1 MALNH
6 QTAKI
11 KETKMQNT
19 TFDATQFTPQQ
30 GGQGHPV
37 GIFDFQITNTYAKS
51 TKDQSGGMFIVELTS
66 PAGKIEN
73 RYNLWNSS
81 TQAVEIAQKALSALC
96 YAVGIFRINFPNMP
110 DGSPD
115 LQNAGKEL
123 RGGRGK
129 MEIGYQIDRESKQST
144 AYVEVKKILD
154 IQGNEPGKAPTQQSA
169 PQPQQQ
175 PQQNGGWNNQPQQ
188 NTNPQPAQSGNQGG
202 WQPGPNQNPAPA
214 NNTGG
219 GWSQGAAPSQA
230 PPWGNR

>member
-1 MALNH
+1 
-6 QTAKI
+6 
-11 KETKMQNT
+11 MQNT
-19 TFDATQFTPQQ
+19 TFNAQDYTPQQ

-51 TKDQSGGMFIVELTS
+51 TKDQSGGMFVVELTS
-66 PAGKIEN
+66 NAGKIEN
-73 RYNLWNSS
+73 RYNLWNNS

-96 YAVGIFRINFPNMP
+96 YAVGIFRINFPNLP

-129 MEIGYQIDRESKQST
+129 MEIGYQIDKETKQPT

-154 IQGNEPGKAPTQQSA
+154 IQGNEPGKTPVQQNA

-175 PQQNGGWNNQPQQ
+175 PAQQNGGWNNQPQGGQ
-188 NTNPQPAQSGNQGG
+188 TSQTNPPQQNQGG
-202 WQPGPNQNPAPA
+202 WQPGPAQNPAPA
-214 NNTGG
+214 NNAG
-219 GWSQGAAPSQA
+219 GWTQGAAPQT
-230 PPWGNR
+230 PPWSNR